1 MRKSQNQ
8 KRQGNLNSRRRYLI
22 TTVKVRFVFLKLVF
36 GSGQQDICLNNWQW
50 VFKLTF
56 TILDL
61 GNSGFRHL
69 LMLHTCLHLDQVET
83 GLKCEKEIST
93 SGKDWLLT
101 ITRCCTD
108 YYFLRKSEVK
118 VTIDT
123 DELCEGFGFFLIL
136 HFYSFKLQIWK
147 SLNLLGK
154 NNWL

>member
-1 MRKSQNQ
+1 MFHHSDWFLTNKYSQID
-8 KRQGNLNSRRRYLI
+8 K
-22 TTVKVRFVFLKLVF
+22 KDRFVFLKLVF

-50 VFKLTF
+50 VLNLLLLFWIWGIRDFVTYWCYLSSSW
-56 TILDL
+56 
-61 GNSGFRHL
+61 SGWNRIE
-69 LMLHTCLHLDQVET
+69 MW
-83 GLKCEKEIST
+83 EIST

-123 DELCEGFGFFLIL
+123 DELCEGFGFFWYCTFIVSGCK
-136 HFYSFKLQIWK
+136 FERIWIY
-147 SLNLLGK
+147 LPGK